1 VAHRVLG
8 GGSARI
14 ARSWYNFQTGMSRL
28 FISVERLDAWTTDGR
43 ASVEGDK
50 MTLTELGRVF
60 SMMPAV
66 HFASVNGPDGDPHDL
81 VGRVKSK
88 QVLLQMGAEQ
98 LANSVIYRDVAYDVI
113 DGFIG
118 EPLPP

>member
-1 VAHRVLG
+1 
-8 GGSARI
+8 
-14 ARSWYNFQTGMSRL
+14 MSRL
-28 FISVERLDAWTTDGR
+28 FISVERLGSWTADGR
-43 ASVEGDK
+43 ASIEGDK
-50 MTLTELGRVF
+50 MTLTELGRAF

-66 HFASVNGPDGDPHDL
+66 HFASVTGQDSDPHDL

-88 QVLLQMGAEQ
+88 QALTQMGAEQ
-98 LANSVIYRDVAYDVI
+98 LANSVIYRDVAYNVV